1 MNIGP
6 QSKSDRKDIARYRLF
21 QSEYRLK
28 ILKEKYGFGPNKN
41 SKTRYGNM
49 LINGEET
56 GSNFIS
62 DTAFRYAKQKALDK
76 QINQFLTI
84 DEYRLFNNMLS
95 SQPMCFNLFS
105 DLRALLLTDPETASS
120 ITRQLFSEITW
131 IDKLTYVDVEFIPVP
146 IRDYTNDKTA
156 FDAMLLVMDKAGR
169 KGLITVETKYTDV
182 LGDNPS
188 VDTVTKDKLVRGYR
202 IFDDSYRLLLKKTGY
217 KQIHRN
223 YLLTVAYAK
232 AHKVPNYANIIISPE
247 LDQLSEKEIGEL
259 KEHLGKKQETLL
271 RIPLEDLVQ
280 RGVKCGDRKFAGIMR
295 KLKQRYIPGKL

>member
-21 QSEYRLK
+21 QSEHRLK
-28 ILKEKYGFGPNKN
+28 ILKEKYGFGPHKI

-56 GSNFIS
+56 GSNFIT
-62 DTAFRYAKQKALDK
+62 DTAFRFAKQKVLDK
-76 QINQFLTI
+76 QIYQFLTI

-105 DLRALLLTDPETASS
+105 DLRALLLADPDAASS

-131 IDKLTYVDVEFIPVP
+131 IDRLTYLDVEFIPVP
-146 IRDYTNDKTA
+146 IEQYINDRTA
-156 FDAMLLVMDKAGR
+156 FDAMLLVKDKAGR
-169 KGLITVETKYTDV
+169 RGLISVETKYTDV

-188 VDTVTKDKLVRGYR
+188 TDTTTKDKLVRAYS

-223 YLLTVAYAK
+223 YLLTIAYAK
-232 AHKVPNYANIIISPE
+232 AHKIPNYANVIISPE
-247 LDQLSEKEIGEL
+247 IDRLSEREIGEL
-259 KEHLGKKQETLL
+259 REHLGKKQKTLL
-271 RIPLEDLVQ
+271 RIPLEDLVL
-280 RGVKCGDRKFAGIMR
+280 RGIKCGDRKFAGIMR
-295 KLKQRYIPGKL
+295 KFKQRYIPSS